1 MDDYIFLFP
10 RAEECQVLFTLSMGI
25 ARDMGVWSV
34 KPTEVDG

>member
-25 ARDMGVWSV
+25 ARDIGVWSV